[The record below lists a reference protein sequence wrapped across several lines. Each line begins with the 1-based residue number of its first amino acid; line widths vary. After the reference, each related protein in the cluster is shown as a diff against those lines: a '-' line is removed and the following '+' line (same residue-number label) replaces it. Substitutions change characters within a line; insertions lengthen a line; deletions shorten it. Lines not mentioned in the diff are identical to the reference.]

1 MKIVVNGRVVS
12 SEGQRGIFGT
22 TVEIFDRH
30 PSLKQSKPL
39 QGQITNRSG
48 EFSFRL
54 GGKALERY
62 RKNQATFFVRAVDAK
77 GKALS
82 ESVPLEI
89 EPDQTNIVELTV
101 DAKMLSEVTL
111 PRQPKAERIVPIAVF
126 NAIDAV
132 IQSVAAPSELE
143 GRQILAR
150 NFYCSL
156 PPIQEL
162 DTLLDLGY
170 GVLEGRPE
178 DMLHFQAYLDNLAL
192 WNLRNNAAPRL
203 QLDPAQ
209 AEYLLSEEFL
219 SAYQDKIDAH
229 HRTRPRTGIVPVQH
243 LLILQAAAIRT
254 AGGNTMQIHRN
265 LGIVSEQVCGLSNLD
280 RLYQAALDTQPED
293 STLFVQ
299 MLDILGGNCGPGGG
313 QGLFSRGPAPIP
325 CESPFWP
332 PDPEN
337 PVPFGSYIPEDDLC
351 WVEGVIKFP
360 KILEEEQTYIIESI
374 TPERACPGQ
383 VITIRGTG
391 FEFEGRA
398 PEVFFASHPRGTKIR
413 AVPTWTSPTAIQVVV
428 PEGAVCGELELR
440 IPDALAATVLVCD
453 QTIDL
458 LHGPQ
463 EPFRFEGGET
473 LITSF
478 RLPLG
483 AGCGI
488 SSGALAR
495 FEWHTTCNTDS
506 VTLTLRDSTGDVLAT
521 FSDLNPNLPFEA
533 PLPTFSK
540 HTFVSAEL
548 LAQGPC
554 GEDRET
560 ILFLVRRV
568 LADPSTIVLTR
579 DCVSNWHG
587 NIVRNAAFTLPADLD
602 GIVDVVHAAGVL
614 GKRLGTIGSL
624 WSYSNCVSDG
634 AIDRGCEGR
643 PRRNAPDWLIKTE
656 CSFELRDGSVDVRGC
671 EICDVIPFALMAN
684 PRMILEGELLSE
696 FTPAPSPGSMSMAG
710 TPAPLPLVETPCT
723 PAGQRLIHV
732 KAGIKLAHLN
742 CLLDNKGLAMPT
754 LGGSNGQSLAGA
766 ISTGTHGTNV
776 RLPPIQDFVRAIHLI
791 GPGGKQFWIE
801 PRAHRITDREKMEH
815 LKEIQ
820 VLDPCMEI
828 IYEDSIFDACLV
840 SVGAAGI
847 IYSVVLEAAPEHHLR
862 STTQSINYVRARE
875 IITNDI
881 LGSAPPFFAEF
892 VLGPNGVVLLTTRQ
906 PVHAA
911 DEERLEDSPAF
922 TTLMGVWL
930 VDQILNRAIPAI
942 PLLVNDL
949 TALLTTAGPF
959 VIFIFEEVN
968 RRVRFLWNLH
978 AGLIH
983 LVELLQ
989 NPHHPDEVL
998 ENAAIDALNLIWDL
1012 RTVTFNG
1019 RQVVEEFQNKFA
1031 RTLRPLGMKTKK
1043 SYEIYNDQTDCT
1055 TMKHPTIMKRIQSY
1069 EYIMPATEVLS
1080 FVDRVQALAES
1091 VKAGPALILIV
1102 NLRFTKGTR
1111 ASLGMQQFDQTGY
1124 VELWTIRGIAG
1135 SDEFHRRL
1143 EEMTRDM
1150 DVIPHWGH
1158 YHQRFEG
1165 GREKDFS
1172 DVYLRLEEWQDAMN
1186 FLAEGA
1192 DGDPNTFRH
1201 GFVRDR
1207 NLLPDL

>member
-1 MKIVVNGRVVS
+1 MSIVVNGRVVS
-12 SEGQRGIFGT
+12 GEGQRGIFGT

-62 RKNQATFFVRAVDAK
+62 RKNQGTFFVRAVDAK

-89 EPDQTNIVELTV
+89 EPDRTNVVELAV
-101 DAKMLSEVTL
+101 DAEMLSEVTL

-126 NAIDAV
+126 NAIDAA
-132 IQSVAAPSELE
+132 IQAVAAPGELQ
-143 GRQILAR
+143 GRQILAQ

-178 DMLHFQAYLDNLAL
+178 DMLRFQAYLDNFAL
-192 WNLRNNAAPRL
+192 WNLKNNAGPRR

-209 AEYLLSEEFL
+209 AEYLLSDEFL
-219 SAYQDKIDAH
+219 SIYQNKIDAH
-229 HRTRPRTGIVPVQH
+229 HGTRHRTGIVPVQH

-254 AGGNTMQIHRN
+254 AGGKTMRIHRN
-265 LGIVSEQVCGLSNLD
+265 LGILSEQFCGLSNLD
-280 RLYQAALDTQPED
+280 RLYQAALDTRPGD
-293 STLFVQ
+293 STFFVQ

-313 QGLFSRGPAPIP
+313 PGLFPRSPAPIP

-337 PVPFGSYIPEDDLC
+337 PVPFEPYIPEDDLC
-351 WVEGVIKFP
+351 WVEGVMKFP
-360 KILEEEQTYIIESI
+360 KILAEDQTYIIESV

-383 VITIRGTG
+383 LITIRGTG

-413 AVPTWTSPTAIQVVV
+413 AVPTLTSPTEIQVVV
-428 PEGAVCGELELR
+428 PEGAVCGDLELR

-458 LHGPQ
+458 FHGPE

-483 AGCGI
+483 AGCGV

-506 VTLTLRDSTGDVLAT
+506 VTLTFRGPTGDILAT
-521 FSDLNPNLPFEA
+521 FPDLNPNLPFEA
-533 PLPTFSK
+533 PLPVFCV
-540 HTFVSAEL
+540 HTYLEAEL
-548 LAQGPC
+548 LATGPC
-554 GEDRET
+554 GEDRKT
-560 ILFLVRRV
+560 FRFLVRRALPDV
-568 LADPSTIVLTR
+568 STLSLSR
-579 DCVSNWHG
+579 ECFSNWHR
-587 NIVRNAAFTLPADLD
+587 NIVRSARFFAPSDLD
-602 GIVDVVHAAGVL
+602 SIVNVVHAAGQA
-614 GKRLGTIGSL
+614 GMRLGIIGSL
-624 WSYSNCVSDG
+624 WSYSNCVTDG
-634 AIDRGCEGR
+634 AVDRGCGGR
-643 PRRNAPDWLIKTE
+643 PRVNAPDWLIKTE
-656 CSFELRDGSVDVRGC
+656 CSSEDRDTGTANFDGC
-671 EICDVIPFALMAN
+671 EINDVIPFALRADA
-684 PRMILEGELLSE
+684 RMILEGDLLTE
-696 FTPAPSPGSMSMAG
+696 FTPNPQPDSRLDKAPFMPP
-710 TPAPLPLVETPCT
+710 TNRLV
-723 PAGQRLIHV
+723 HV

-742 CLLDNKGLAMPT
+742 CLLDNKVLAMPT

-801 PRAHRITDREKMEH
+801 PQAYRITDREKMEH
-815 LKEIQ
+815 LKETL

-828 IYEDSIFDACLV
+828 IYDDTVFDACLV

-847 IYSVVLEAAPEHHLR
+847 IYSVVLEAAPKHHLR
-862 STTQSINYVRARE
+862 SISQRITYDRART
-875 IITNDI
+875 IITGEM
-881 LGSAPPFFAEF
+881 LGMTPPFFAEF
-892 VLGPNGVVLLTTRQ
+892 VLVANDVVFYTTRQ
-906 PVHAA
+906 PAHPA
-911 DEERLEDSPAF
+911 DERDFVGESAWEID
-922 TTLMGVWL
+922 LMYSWL
-930 VDQILNRAIPAI
+930 VEQIVTRVLPVIPVQI
-942 PLLVNDL
+942 GFLGI
-949 TALLTTAGPF
+949 LLTNP
-959 VIFIFEEVN
+959 
-968 RRVRFLWNLH
+968 FLWPFWDEIRAQITFLENVH
-978 AGLIH
+978 RLIFAP
-983 LVELLQ
+983 LEILQ
-989 NPHHPDEVL
+989 NPHTAGEILH
-998 ENAAIDALNLIWDL
+998 DAVVNVLNLIWGV
-1012 RTVTFNG
+1012 RSPTVDG
-1019 RQVVEEFQNKFA
+1019 REIIAELQNNIARGA
-1031 RTLRPLGMKTKK
+1031 RTPGIKTKK
-1043 SYEIYNDQTDCT
+1043 SYEIYNDQKNCL
-1055 TMKHPTIMKRIQSY
+1055 TMPHNDFEKRTQSY
-1069 EYIMPATEVLS
+1069 EYVMPAADVLS
-1080 FVDRVQALAES
+1080 FVDRVRDIAENIRRT
-1091 VKAGPALILIV
+1091 APLILTI
-1102 NLRFTKGTR
+1102 NIRFTQGTR
-1111 ASLGMQQFDQTGY
+1111 ASLGMQQFERTGY
-1124 VELWTIRGIAG
+1124 VELWTIRGING
-1135 SDEFHRRL
+1135 SDEFQRRL
-1143 EEMTRDM
+1143 EDMTRDM

-1172 DVYLRLEEWQDAMN
+1172 RVYPRLEEWRRVMN
-1186 FLAEGA
+1186 NLARRA
-1192 DGDPNTFRH
+1192 DSGDRNTFRH
-1201 GFVRDR
+1201 GFVHDR
-1207 NLLPDL
+1207 NLLTDL